1 MKKTLKTVLLF
12 AVVLAV
18 LLGIAALEERLR
30 PEKPAAAEE
39 TLPPKETVITNVMT
53 PESATHIT
61 LTGDG
66 ASVLGVG
73 AAYADGAVMIAYPGT
88 YRISGTLKGQIVVDL
103 GDFSGEVYLML
114 DDANVSCDNGPALY
128 VKQADRT
135 ELYLCE
141 GTLNSFRDGAS
152 YVVQEGAEQ
161 RSGAAI
167 YSADDLQ
174 IGGEGSLIATG
185 CAADGIR
192 SKDAL
197 VINGGVIWTFAA
209 DDGLQGSDYIEIS
222 GGDLRVTAG
231 GDGVRTTEGYVT
243 VTGGSLSISSDG
255 DGVAA
260 MTDLTVTDGDMSVT
274 AGGGPENYA
283 YLAVNELSAKG
294 LKAGNISIAGGSYVL
309 TTADDAIHGDYTVE
323 LSDAVFT
330 LAAGDDAVSAEELS
344 AENVWIEVAESY
356 EGLDAET
363 VELTNVRLAAA
374 AENNAVA
381 AGEGG
386 VAAKNS
392 VFVLTAPR
400 GISTEGVM
408 SLYGGSVTLY
418 ADGTDS
424 VFSFADAEITGSTVT
439 VCAET
444 NDASVLLE
452 KGELDN
458 SLLFL
463 FRDAVAAG
471 TEITVADDAGNIL
484 QTIACETEVR
494 AVLYTS
500 GALLAGRT
508 YTVTAGGTT
517 LSGAVGEGC
526 AVIEPEG
533 GLVVQPSFGG
543 GFPMPGGP
551 GR

>member
-18 LLGIAALEERLR
+18 LLGIAMLAERLR

-39 TLPPKETVITNVMT
+39 TLPPNETVITNVMT

-73 AAYADGAVMIAYPGT
+73 AAYADGELMIAYPGT
-88 YRISGTLKGQIVVDL
+88 YRISGTLNGQIVVDL

-161 RSGAAI
+161 KSGAAI

-174 IGGEGSLIATG
+174 IGGEGTLIATG

-197 VINGGVIWTFAA
+197 VINSGVIWVFAA
-209 DDGLQGSDYIEIS
+209 DDGLQGSDYIEIT
-222 GGDLRVTAG
+222 GGDLSITAG
-231 GDGVRTTEGYVT
+231 DDGIQTTEGYVT
-243 VTGGSLSISSDG
+243 VSGGSLSISSDG

-260 MTDLTVTDGDMSVT
+260 MTNLTITGGDVSVT

-294 LKAGNISIAGGSYVL
+294 LKAGNISITGGSYVL
-309 TTADDAIHGDYTVE
+309 NTADDAIHGDYTVE
-323 LSDAVFT
+323 LSDAVFKI
-330 LAAGDDAVSAEELS
+330 AAGDDAVSAEELT
-344 AENVWIEVAESY
+344 AENAYITVSGSY

-363 VELTNVRLAAA
+363 VALTNVWLMAA

-386 VAAKNS
+386 VAAENS

-424 VFSFADAEITGSTVT
+424 VFSFADAEITGSAVT
-439 VCAET
+439 VFAPT

-463 FRDAVAAG
+463 FRDAIPAG
-471 TEITVADDAGNIL
+471 TEITIADDAGNVL
-484 QTIACETEVR
+484 QTVVSAAEVR

-500 GALLAGRT
+500 GALWAGKT
-508 YTVTAGGTT
+508 YTVTAGETT
-517 LSGAVGEGC
+517 LSGVAGEGC
-526 AVIEPEG
+526 TTVEPEG
-533 GLVVQPSFGG
+533 GLVVQQSFGG

-551 GR
+551 RR

>member
-18 LLGIAALEERLR
+18 LLGVAALEERLR
-30 PEKPAAAEE
+30 PEEPEIAAE
-39 TLPPKETVITNVMT
+39 TPRPETVITNVMT

-73 AAYADGAVMIAYPGT
+73 AAYADGELMIAYPGT
-88 YRISGTLKGQIVVDL
+88 YRLSGTLNGQIVVDL

-114 DDANVSCDNGPALY
+114 DGANVACDNGPALY
-128 VKQADRT
+128 VKQADLT

-161 RSGAAI
+161 KSGAAI

-174 IGGEGSLIATG
+174 ISGEGTLIATG

-197 VINGGVIWTFAA
+197 VINSGVIWAFAA

-222 GGDLRVTAG
+222 GGELSITAG
-231 GDGVRTTEGYVT
+231 GDGIRTTEGYVT
-243 VTGGSLSISSDG
+243 ITGGSLSISSDG

-260 MTDLTVTDGDMSVT
+260 LTDLTITDGEMSVT

-294 LKAGNISIAGGSYVL
+294 LKAGNISIDGGSYVL
-309 TTADDAIHGDYTVE
+309 TTADDAVHGDYAVE
-323 LSDAVFT
+323 LAGAAFT
-330 LAAGDDAVSAEELS
+330 IAAGDDAVSAEELS
-344 AENVWIEVAESY
+344 AENVWIEASESY

-363 VELTNVRLAAA
+363 MELTNVWLTAA

-386 VAAKNS
+386 VAAENS

-400 GISTEGVM
+400 GFSTEGTM

-424 VFSFADAEITGSTVT
+424 VFSFANAEITGSAVT

-444 NDASVLLE
+444 NDASVLLQ
-452 KGELDN
+452 KGELDH

-463 FRDAVAAG
+463 FRDAIPAG
-471 TEITVADDAGNIL
+471 TEITIADDAGNVL
-484 QTIACETEVR
+484 QTITGETDIR

-500 GALLAGRT
+500 GALWAGKT
-508 YTVTAGGTT
+508 YTITAGETT
-517 LSGAVGEGC
+517 LSGVVGEGC
-526 AVIEPEG
+526 TTIEPEG
-533 GLVVQPSFGG
+533 GLVVQQSFGG

-551 GR
+551 RR